1 FSTTH
6 SIELTQTTLPIGKPI
21 KNSVAYIVDSS
32 MNLVPVGV
40 VGELV
45 VGGSGVGLGYLN
57 NEELTKEKF
66 TLNPFKEG
74 DRLYK
79 TGDLAKWLPDGTIEF
94 IGRKDSQV
102 KIRGYRIEL
111 GEIENALSNLVSI
124 SQCCVLA
131 KESDNGTKRLIGYV
145 VSEDVFDKEAIQTEL
160 KEHLPD
166 YMIPSIWVE
175 LEEMPLTNNGKL
187 DRKALPTPTISD
199 ISSKEYVAPRNKVE
213 EVLASIWQEILGVEQ
228 VGVYD
233 DFFELGGHSL
243 LVVQLISRLQK
254 LDYHVSV
261 KDIFSTPTIA
271 KIGAKVSSETSVY
284 QVPANGITADID
296 RITPEMVPLLDFS
309 QEDID
314 KVVSQ
319 IEGGVSNIEDMY
331 PLSPLQEGMHFHY
344 LMSDKEHGDPYILPN
359 LLSFPNQENRSLFV
373 QALQTVVNRHDIL
386 RTCIVNEGLPS
397 AVQVVLR
404 EVTLFVEALEIDND
418 KDVLLELEV
427 LTAPGN
433 QWMDISKAPLL
444 TFQSADDVEKE
455 AYYLIVY
462 QHHLILDHV
471 GLEKVV
477 EEVELCLLG
486 NESALP
492 EPVLYRD
499 FIGHTLHQQAINDSE
514 TYFKELL
521 EDIDEPTYPFGLSDI
536 QGTGS
541 DIKES
546 EVILSEKFSKTLRD
560 VSVRLGMSPAVLFHA
575 AYGLVIGR
583 CSNTDYAIFGSLFSG
598 RLQGSLGAADSLGLF
613 INTLPFFVEIKGS
626 VVAYVTEVKNRL
638 KELLPYEQTPLAS
651 IQNLSGI
658 SNEVSLF
665 STLLNYR
672 HSHVATEEETE
683 VDETASLGIT
693 IIGSHER
700 TNYPFTLNI
709 DDYGDVFGLTAQ
721 IAGSVNS
728 DRVLSF
734 MEETLEQLVEGLELE

>member
-21 KNSVAYIVDSS
+21 KNSIAYIVDSS

-199 ISSKEYVAPRNKVE
+199 ISSKEYVAPRNEVE
-213 EVLASIWQEILGVEQ
+213 TQISVIWQEILGIDK

-233 DFFELGGHSL
+233 NFFELGGHSL

-254 LDYHVSV
+254 LDFHVEV
-261 KDIFSTPTIA
+261 KDIFSNPTIA
-271 KIGAKVSSETSVY
+271 GISEEVTSLTDVY
-284 QVPANGITADID
+284 QVPANGITSDID

-314 KVVSQ
+314 TVVSK
-319 IEGGVSNIEDMY
+319 IPGGISNIEDMY

-344 LMSDKEHGDPYILPN
+344 LMSDKEQGDPYILPN
-359 LLSFPNQENRSLFV
+359 LLSFPSQEKRSLFLDT
-373 QALQTVVNRHDIL
+373 LQFVVNRHDIL
-386 RTCIVNEGLPS
+386 RTCIINEGLPS
-397 AVQVVLR
+397 AVQVVLK
-404 EVTLFVEALEIDND
+404 EVTLSVETLDIDNSKDMLSELEALI
-418 KDVLLELEV
+418 
-427 LTAPGN
+427 APGS
-433 QWMDISKAPLL
+433 QWMDATKAPLL
-444 TFQSADDVEKE
+444 NLQTADDT
-455 AYYLIVY
+455 ANNCYYLLLCA
-462 QHHLILDHV
+462 HHLVIDHV
-471 GLEKVV
+471 GLEKINSEIVV
-477 EEVELCLLG
+477 YLSG
-486 NESALP
+486 KGESLP
-492 EPVLYRD
+492 APVLYRN

-514 TYFKELL
+514 TYFKKSL
-521 EDIDEPTYPFGLSDI
+521 ETVDEPTYPFELSDI
-536 QGTGS
+536 QGNGS
-541 DIKES
+541 EIKEAS
-546 EVILSEKFSKTLRD
+546 IFLSESLHKNLRA
-560 VSVRLGMSPAVLFHA
+560 VSLELGISPAVLFHA
-575 AYGLVIGR
+575 AYGIVVGR
-583 CSNTDYAIFGSLFSG
+583 CSNKDYALFGSLFSG

-613 INTLPFFVEIKGS
+613 INTLPFYIKLEGS
-626 VVAYVTEVKNRL
+626 VLAYVEEVKQQLRD
-638 KELLPYEQTPLAS
+638 LLPYEQTPLAN
-651 IQNLSGI
+651 IQTWSGV
-658 SNEVSLF
+658 SNEVPLF
-665 STLLNYR
+665 SALLNFR
-672 HSHVATEEETE
+672 HSHPSIEEEADTLDLE
-683 VDETASLGIT
+683 MTVKG
-693 IIGSHER
+693 GQER
-700 TNYPFTLNI
+700 TNYPFTLNV
-709 DDYGDVFGLTAQ
+709 DDYGDTIGFGLKAQ
-721 IAGSVNS
+721 IDGSVGA